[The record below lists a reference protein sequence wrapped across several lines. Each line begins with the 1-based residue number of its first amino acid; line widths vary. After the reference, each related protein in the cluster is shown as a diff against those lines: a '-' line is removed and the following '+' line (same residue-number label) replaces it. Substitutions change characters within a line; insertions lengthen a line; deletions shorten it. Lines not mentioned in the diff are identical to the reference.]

1 MQGGEAPLHN
11 SEKNNSNF
19 MGCMING
26 NSGNG
31 SNAGSAY
38 VNANNTL
45 GNANANI
52 AACNLATAPMASA
65 KDFLALVHRPK
76 ALQRKQPQP
85 IG

>member
-1 MQGGEAPLHN
+1 MN
-11 SEKNNSNF
+11 
-19 MGCMING
+19 NG

-52 AACNLATAPMASA
+52 AACNLATAPKASA
-65 KDFLALVHRPK
+65 REKLYALMHRPK
-76 ALQRKQPQP
+76 ALPRKQPQP

>member
-1 MQGGEAPLHN
+1 MHN

-65 KDFLALVHRPK
+65 KDFSCTCTPAESPAKK
-76 ALQRKQPQP
+76 AAAADRLK
-85 IG
+85 I